1 MFGGLLN
8 FLYLNMFPVGL
19 DISMFEGASVLRDG
33 KILRVSGDC
42 SLRELLQ
49 EIGFGDQVDNV
60 LSVPCLEGCCF
71 CACAC

>member
-19 DISMFEGASVLRDG
+19 DISMLEGASVLRDG

-42 SLRELLQ
+42 KS
-49 EIGFGDQVDNV
+49 
-60 LSVPCLEGCCF
+60 S
-71 CACAC
+71 